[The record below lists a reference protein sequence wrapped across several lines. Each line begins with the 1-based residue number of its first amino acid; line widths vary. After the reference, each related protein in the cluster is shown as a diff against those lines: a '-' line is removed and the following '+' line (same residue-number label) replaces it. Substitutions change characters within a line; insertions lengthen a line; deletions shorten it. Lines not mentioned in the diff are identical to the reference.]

1 MQPLS
6 LLSTYLAFVA
16 IIAARYFAVAGTAH
30 WLLWHR
36 APRRARRLARRDPK
50 PDTIRHEIFL
60 SVISAFIYA
69 APAALVV
76 ELWEQGGTALYSGPV
91 TTLSGWAY
99 VAVSAAVYLFAQ
111 DTWFYW
117 THRLFHHPRL
127 FRWTH
132 AGHHRSV
139 QPTPWAS
146 FSFDPVEALSMAWLL
161 PAMALVIPL
170 HVGVALFLLLAMTVN
185 AVLNH
190 AGWEVFPD
198 SWVRGRLGRAMITAT
213 HHNQHHTRFTGNYGL
228 YFRFWDLVMG
238 TDREQMDAAKARR
251 FVAAE

>member
-1 MQPLS
+1 MEPLS

-16 IIAARYFAVAGTAH
+16 IIVARYFLVAGTAH
-30 WLLWHR
+30 WLLWYR
-36 APRRARRLARRDPK
+36 APKRARRLALRDPK
-50 PDTIRHEIFL
+50 PDTIRHEIGL
-60 SVISAFIYA
+60 GVISAFIYA

-76 ELWEQGGTALYSGPV
+76 EMWENGGTALYSGPV

-99 VAVSAAVYLFAQ
+99 IAISAAIYLFAQ

-132 AGHHRSV
+132 AGHHKSV

-161 PAMALVIPL
+161 PAMALFIPL

-198 SWVRGRLGRAMITAT
+198 RWVRGRFGRAMITAT

-228 YFRFWDLVMG
+228 YFRFWDLAMG
-238 TDREQMDAAKARR
+238 TDREQIDAAKARR